1 MGCSRRSSRLSTR
14 FTSDFSK
21 SCRSSKRLFMDSHR
35 SSKRVVIESRR
46 SSMRRFWKKIP
57 SRYPPTITATGPHW
71 MIIGFISLSLAND
84 GVFHAIEAL
93 VHAIKALVHVIR
105 ARFHPIQALLQAF
118 NLGLQQIAK
127 ILEPFIYR
135 IAEVVDAAV

>member
-1 MGCSRRSSRLSTR
+1 
-14 FTSDFSK
+14 
-21 SCRSSKRLFMDSHR
+21 
-35 SSKRVVIESRR
+35 
-46 SSMRRFWKKIP
+46 
-57 SRYPPTITATGPHW
+57 
-71 MIIGFISLSLAND
+71 LAND

-93 VHAIKALVHVIR
+93 VHAIKALVHVIQ

-135 IAEVVDAAV
+135 IAEVVDAAVLEKEPEQVSADDDRDGPPLVDDWVHCFSGY